1 MNPKLT
7 IISMFLGLAI
17 ACGCG
22 KDVEISVEKESK
34 ADPCRDAHETGGPKS
49 DGNQID
55 WGAIQVSLTD
65 SDIAHFRKRA
75 LELMND
81 EALWKRLGEKYE
93 GPFTVAPNANFEYKC
108 ARVAGVKATIGVIIP
123 IEKHDFPHAWFV
135 RIVFRQ
141 YFTEK
146 PDQEVESIDL
156 GYY

>member
-1 MNPKLT
+1 MNQKLT

-22 KDVEISVEKESK
+22 EDAERSVEKESK
-34 ADPCRDAHETGGPKS
+34 ADLCCDAHATGVPRS
-49 DGNQID
+49 NGNQID

-65 SDIAHFRKRA
+65 SGIAHFRKRA

-81 EALWKRLGEKYE
+81 EALWKRLGEKYK
-93 GPFTVAPNANFEYKC
+93 GPFTVAPNANFEYQC
-108 ARVAGVKATIGVIIP
+108 ERVSGVKATIGVIIP

-141 YFTEK
+141 YFTDK